1 MSENG
6 SGQWGQSM
14 MQQQQTV
21 IVKKD
26 GCGCGTCAI
35 VLLILILAPV
45 ILGFAFKIAIVTAIF
60 DALRHI
66 GH

>member
-6 SGQWGQSM
+6 SGQWGQPM

-21 IVKKD
+21 IVKKG

-45 ILGFAFKIAIVTAIF
+45 ILGFAFKIAIITAIF
-60 DALRHI
+60 DAFKHVGR
-66 GH
+66 